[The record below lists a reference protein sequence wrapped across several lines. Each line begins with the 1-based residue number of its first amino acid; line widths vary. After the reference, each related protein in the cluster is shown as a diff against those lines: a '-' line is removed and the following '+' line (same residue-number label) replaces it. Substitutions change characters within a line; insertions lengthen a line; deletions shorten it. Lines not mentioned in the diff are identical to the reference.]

1 MEPIQTTKNQPI
13 RTEFFELR
21 IKKMEKNFQLRM
33 ENPNLFPWKT
43 AEDGGGNCDGG
54 IEMSTGNVTDGVNHS
69 HYY

>member
-1 MEPIQTTKNQPI
+1 
-13 RTEFFELR
+13 
-21 IKKMEKNFQLRM
+21 M

-54 IEMSTGNVTDGVNHS
+54 IEMSTGNVTDSVNHS